1 MIGKSRGLA
10 AQLALF
16 LGFVAMPCISLAA
29 QTSTS
34 SSRMPPA
41 LSEKAQRG
49 KAVFT
54 DRCFVCHDVDSER
67 VPRLGPPPLESLFKK
82 EKLINGKPVNE
93 ANVTEMIKFGPTPNM
108 PAFQYTLTD
117 SQISDVVEYLK
128 RKEVIGQ

>member
-1 MIGKSRGLA
+1 MGVKSQGLA
-10 AQLALF
+10 LLVMF
-16 LGFVAMPCISLAA
+16 LGILAVPRVSLAA
-29 QTSTS
+29 QNSAGAS
-34 SSRMPPA
+34 PKPPA

-49 KAVFT
+49 KAIFT

-67 VPRLGPPPLESLFKK
+67 VPRLGPPPLEGLFKK

-117 SQISDVVEYLK
+117 PQISDLVEYLK
-128 RKEVIGQ
+128 HKEVIGQ